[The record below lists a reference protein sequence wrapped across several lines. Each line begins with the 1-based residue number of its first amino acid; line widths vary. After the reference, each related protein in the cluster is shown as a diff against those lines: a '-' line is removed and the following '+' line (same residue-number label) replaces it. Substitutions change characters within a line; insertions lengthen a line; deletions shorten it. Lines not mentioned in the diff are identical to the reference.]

1 MKGLSLGASPPAPAG
16 QSRLAAFPPPWLP
29 HSASHTHTPVR
40 RPPAGPPAQAAAGFH
55 GLDLWAASA
64 EGGIDLKSHRKVKLG
79 SKESFCRRFLKKCQ
93 RGRPFTF
100 SECVQFMQ
108 GRSRVRVQPRC
119 CPRGPRGQGVCC
131 QPLRSC
137 LLPEPEQGWGRLG
150 AEKDRG

>member
-1 MKGLSLGASPPAPAG
+1 MKGLSLGASPPAPTG

-29 HSASHTHTPVR
+29 HFASHTHTPVR

-55 GLDLWAASA
+55 GLDLWAESA
-64 EGGIDLKSHRKVKLG
+64 EGGIDLKSHRKVKPG

-108 GRSRVRVQPRC
+108 GRSRVRVQPR
-119 CPRGPRGQGVCC
+119 
-131 QPLRSC
+131 
-137 LLPEPEQGWGRLG
+137 LLPTWAPGPGSVLSASPQLSAPRTGAGLG
-150 AEKDRG
+150 ALGG